1 MFKGVGKGHV
11 WFSNLVNTA
20 QYPKSTSQSECAKN
34 YIRAKNDRLYEW
46 QVAGQPAIQKEL

>member
-1 MFKGVGKGHV
+1 MNSQLVRFLFPNRMFKGVGKGHV

-34 YIRAKNDRLYEW
+34 YIRAKNDRLYE
-46 QVAGQPAIQKEL
+46 